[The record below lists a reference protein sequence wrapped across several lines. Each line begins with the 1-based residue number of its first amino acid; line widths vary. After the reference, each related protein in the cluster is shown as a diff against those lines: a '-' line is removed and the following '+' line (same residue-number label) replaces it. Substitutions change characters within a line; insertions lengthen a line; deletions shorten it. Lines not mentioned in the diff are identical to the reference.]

1 MEDGGARGGAGG
13 EGGAAGDA
21 RWEKFQH
28 GIDNLVKDAQKR
40 EEARELLGVTT
51 EADPEDIRRAYKRLA
66 VRWHPDK
73 NRDQLEEAE
82 EMFKRVQ
89 QAASILLSKDQ

>member
-1 MEDGGARGGAGG
+1 M
-13 EGGAAGDA
+13 
-21 RWEKFQH
+21 
-28 GIDNLVKDAQKR
+28 
-40 EEARELLGVTT
+40 TT
-51 EADPEDIRRAYKRLA
+51 EADPEDIRKAYKRLA

-89 QAASILLSKDQ
+89 QAASILIPKDQ

>member
-1 MEDGGARGGAGG
+1 MEDAEARGGAGG